1 MVVKVKVCVN
11 ADEIN
16 EAKRKNEF
24 YQQQRDLNKNRKP
37 KDKVE
42 VPDDVEIPQQKV
54 EVHERLWD
62 SRDVVEAYINEFN
75 KDMISVVHLYS
86 KVQMIIYTDEVWA
99 ELQERFS
106 AKLNFE
112 KLN

>member
-1 MVVKVKVCVN
+1 MEVQVKVCIN

-16 EAKRKNEF
+16 EAKRKNEH
-24 YQQQRDLNKNRKP
+24 YQQQRELNEKRKP
-37 KDKVE
+37 KDKVL
-42 VPDDVEIPQQKV
+42 VPDDVEVPEQKV
-54 EVHERLWD
+54 EIHTRLWD
-62 SRDVVEAYINEFN
+62 SRDVVEAWRNEFN
-75 KDMISVVHLYS
+75 KEMISVIHLYS

-106 AKLNFE
+106 QKLNFE